1 MKYFFQQS
9 TSNSAG
15 ATKTG
20 SKKKNQSMSFNSEEE
35 DTAKPM
41 SYDEKRQLSLDI
53 NMLPG
58 KIEPPIQSCIFLN
71 FSLLG
76 DKLGRVVHIIQ
87 NREPSLRDSNPDEME
102 IDFETLMPSTL
113 RELEAY
119 VAQCLRKK
127 TRKPYCKSHP
137 NDTTH
142 CSDNFLN
149 IHSSPEDVLVVSL
162 LLPQFFFRFAQ
173 TSR

>member
-1 MKYFFQQS
+1 
-9 TSNSAG
+9 
-15 ATKTG
+15 
-20 SKKKNQSMSFNSEEE
+20 MSFNSEEE

-58 KIEPPIQSCIFLN
+58 EFANVKWCHWPNSN
-71 FSLLG
+71 FDEIISISG

-87 NREPSLRDSNPDEME
+87 HREPSLRDSNPDEME

-137 NDTTH
+137 NDTQHTAPDFCFYFYIFPISYDFILSFAVSYLH
-142 CSDNFLN
+142 NPFYNSIFG
-149 IHSSPEDVLVVSL
+149 VL
-162 LLPQFFFRFAQ
+162 
-173 TSR
+173 

>member
-1 MKYFFQQS
+1 
-9 TSNSAG
+9 
-15 ATKTG
+15 
-20 SKKKNQSMSFNSEEE
+20 
-35 DTAKPM
+35 M

-58 KIEPPIQSCIFLN
+58 LCLSREFSHTYPISYI
-71 FSLLG
+71 SLLLHLG

-113 RELEAY
+113 RELESY

-137 NDTTH
+137 KRHNT
-142 CSDNFLN
+142 
-149 IHSSPEDVLVVSL
+149 
-162 LLPQFFFRFAQ
+162 LLPMFHFDYFSSFFFAHKFYFRFF
-173 TSR
+173 